1 MSTAFLILNP
11 APSEDGEQI
20 GFSIV
25 ANGVDSSGFVSRS
38 ALDELAQGQIG
49 SHLDIFERNLDRIQ
63 EAALQKWSAD
73 PSLNPVMLGDHD
85 F

>member
-1 MSTAFLILNP
+1 MSNTFLILDP
-11 APSEDGEQI
+11 VPSEDGERI

-25 ANGVDSSGFVSRS
+25 ANGVEGRGAVSRS

-49 SHLDIFERNLDRIQ
+49 SHLDIFGRNLARIQ
-63 EAALQKWSAD
+63 EAVLMKWSAN
-73 PSLNPVMLGDHD
+73 PSLDPVLLGVND